1 MAQDADASRAHPSS
15 PMPSSIHCHW
25 TMAGDVELESGV
37 VVAVMVNGMVF
48 LMLKFQH
55 VT

>member
-1 MAQDADASRAHPSS
+1 MARDTDASRAHPSS
-15 PMPSSIHCHW
+15 PLPSSIHRHW
-25 TMAGDVELESGV
+25 AMVGDVELESGV
-37 VVAVMVNGMVF
+37 AVAVMVNGVVF